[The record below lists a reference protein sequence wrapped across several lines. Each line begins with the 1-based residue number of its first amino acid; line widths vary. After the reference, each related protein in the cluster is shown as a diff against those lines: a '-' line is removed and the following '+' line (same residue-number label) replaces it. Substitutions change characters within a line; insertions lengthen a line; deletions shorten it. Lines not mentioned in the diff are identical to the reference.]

1 MVNADDKAVYPYT
14 GFFAI
19 TPPPPSDPSIIEADG
34 GKWIR
39 LPSDGRL
46 VEYFV
51 HGSTKNDAAIL
62 VDCPGGGATGALVGK
77 LPGVAEWCEAHNVK
91 IISPSYPGF
100 GHSEVRP
107 GWTIGEWPKSDLEPI
122 LEQEGVTDSFM
133 VTGTSFGTPHAQ
145 AMAVYFGERV
155 KVLGLRVP
163 YVGRHVSEDVG
174 LPLGQANMRYDSK
187 SCNTNLIGHVIGKAF
202 MSTVSDPASFFD
214 EPSGA
219 SRALI
224 SCLQPKAL
232 EQIKKLNNEHEDAM
246 QCLKYD
252 VNRGVVVSGQG
263 WLYMCATDTLLD
275 HKFDVRDIK
284 QNKTNIPVIVWY
296 AEDDEDCPPSHG
308 AWLVEEFEGK
318 SRLFSG
324 LGHVGAAFVDHVKF
338 LDEVRMAA

>member
-1 MVNADDKAVYPYT
+1 MSYHIYNLEASSMVNADDKAVQPPYT

-51 HGSTKNDAAIL
+51 HGSTKTDAAIL
-62 VDCPGGGATGALVGK
+62 VDCPGGGCTGALVGK
-77 LPGVAEWCEAHNVK
+77 LPGVVEWCEAHNVK

-100 GHSEVRP
+100 GYSEVRP

-122 LEQEGVTDSFM
+122 LEQEGVTDSFL

-145 AMAVYFGERV
+145 AVAVYFGERV

-202 MSTVSDPASFFD
+202 MSTVSIQLAS
-214 EPSGA
+214 S
-219 SRALI
+219 
-224 SCLQPKAL
+224 
-232 EQIKKLNNEHEDAM
+232 M
-246 QCLKYD
+246 
-252 VNRGVVVSGQG
+252 NRV
-263 WLYMCATDTLLD
+263 
-275 HKFDVRDIK
+275 
-284 QNKTNIPVIVWY
+284 
-296 AEDDEDCPPSHG
+296 
-308 AWLVEEFEGK
+308 
-318 SRLFSG
+318 G
-324 LGHVGAAFVDHVKF
+324 LPG
-338 LDEVRMAA
+338 R